1 VVVDAA
7 AVAVVV
13 TADQAAV
20 GQVAAVQAASVV
32 ADAADVAVALQVHS
46 AVQVAL
52 HARARSLSVRSAMS
66 TRSSKSMS

>member
-1 VVVDAA
+1 MVDAV

-13 TADQAAV
+13 TEDQAAV
-20 GQVAAVQAASVV
+20 GQVAAVQAVSVA
-32 ADAADVAVALQVHS
+32 ADAADVAVAPQVHS

-52 HARARSLSVRSAMS
+52 HARARSPSVRSAMS